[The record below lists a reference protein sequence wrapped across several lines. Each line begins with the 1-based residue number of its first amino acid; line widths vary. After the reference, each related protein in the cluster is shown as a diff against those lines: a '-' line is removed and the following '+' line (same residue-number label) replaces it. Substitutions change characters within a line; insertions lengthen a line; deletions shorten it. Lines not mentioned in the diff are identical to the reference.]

1 MFKPGNV
8 QVGVSFFLQCL
19 AQETE
24 MYMMCGDLV
33 SSMENAVMESQE
45 ETSASPGN
53 ETERNRIEW
62 QSAWMG
68 LAFLVKGYKPS

>member
-1 MFKPGNV
+1 
-8 QVGVSFFLQCL
+8 
-19 AQETE
+19 